1 MELIVILV
9 IIFLPMLSQS
19 IIKST
24 YNKYSKIDSSSN
36 LSGKKVARM
45 ILDKN
50 GLQNISISEIGGS
63 LTDHYD
69 PKNKHINLST
79 DIYNDSSISSISVAA
94 HEVGHAI
101 QDKEHYSFLVFRS
114 KMVPIVNFTS
124 RFATIFIAL
133 GFMLEI
139 FDLANIGIL
148 LLSIGLLFQLVTLPV
163 EFDASRRAKI
173 WLEKLGIVNK
183 KEIDGSKKVLGA
195 AAFTY
200 VASFLASS
208 LQIARLILINRNS
221 RR

>member
-1 MELIVILV
+1 
-9 IIFLPMLSQS
+9 MLSQS

-50 GLQNISISEIGGS
+50 GLQNVSISEISGS

-101 QDKEHYSFLVFRS
+101 
-114 KMVPIVNFTS
+114 
-124 RFATIFIAL
+124 
-133 GFMLEI
+133 
-139 FDLANIGIL
+139 
-148 LLSIGLLFQLVTLPV
+148 
-163 EFDASRRAKI
+163 
-173 WLEKLGIVNK
+173 
-183 KEIDGSKKVLGA
+183 
-195 AAFTY
+195 
-200 VASFLASS
+200 
-208 LQIARLILINRNS
+208 
-221 RR
+221 